1 MSIRLKIYQKKRDVD
16 ISVWVEKYCTKMI
29 SILVFSPLEI
39 SLSEF
44 SSYLILCIG
53 SEEINM
59 IIQLDSDCFLSFT
72 TERRQGQLVVVLL

>member
-1 MSIRLKIYQKKRDVD
+1 
-16 ISVWVEKYCTKMI
+16 MI

-59 IIQLDSDCFLSFT
+59 IIQLESDSATGFCFHF
-72 TERRQGQLVVVLL
+72 QGHLVGVLLQL